1 MKKRILLLKMI
12 VLLVL
17 TQLMAGAPAQAKT
30 KALPRQQI
38 TTLVSDFSGQNGF
51 EVVRVGRLGMGLV
64 KSVMRRAARESGD
77 ESVLGLL
84 RGIKSVSVVHFE
96 DAAPGVKARFVRR
109 LDRMLEDVDLLVEA
123 KSDGEEMRIF
133 GVVDEDGSKV
143 TDFVAY
149 SPKDCVLLCLYGSM
163 STRQLS
169 KIMEEE

>member
-1 MKKRILLLKMI
+1 MKKLILILKVI
-12 VLLVL
+12 ALLVV
-17 TQLMAGAPAQAKT
+17 TQMAVEATAQAKT

-38 TTLVSDFSGQNGF
+38 TALVSDFSGQEGF

-64 KSVMRRAARESGD
+64 KSLMRRAVRESGD
-77 ESVLGLL
+77 EEVLGLL

-109 LDRMLEDVDLLVEA
+109 LDRMLEGVDLLMEA
-123 KSDGEEMRIF
+123 KSDGEEMRVF

-149 SPKDCVLLCLYGSM
+149 SPKDCVLICLYGSM
-163 STRQLS
+163 STRQLA
-169 KIMEEE
+169 KIMED